1 MYDITSESISYDAMY
16 TYPYFGAPIFSFKF
30 DLSESNYSGNLIYYL
45 AYSHNNK
52 EEEYG
57 DKMSVKKISFSS
69 TTLNTNDVASYEHV
83 QNKLND
89 RTVTSFVVD
98 DVNDSDFRIFVV
110 IFISSGKK
118 YNFNVY
124 KLSDLY
130 TKCTDQQLYDDDLI
144 TTKKCDKGEGH
155 GLYFKMIYLGN
166 RHIVNIYFISILK

>member
-1 MYDITSESISYDAMY
+1 MY

-30 DLSESNYSGNLIYYL
+30 DLSESNYSGSLIYYL

-69 TTLNTNDVASYEHV
+69 TTLNTNDVKSYSHV
-83 QNKLND
+83 QNILND
-89 RTVTSFVVD
+89 STVTSFVVD

-130 TKCTDQQLYDDDLI
+130 KKWTYKQLYEDDLI
-144 TTKKCDKGEGH
+144 ITKKIEKEDE
-155 GLYFKMIYLGN
+155 N
-166 RHIVNIYFISILK
+166 ET